1 MFYHKI
7 MERKQALKDIQSL
20 TKSLRDSLIK
30 FGINYH
36 NIILEGD
43 FGKQEQWEPCM
54 ILRNSLLYRITCI
67 NFHLN
72 LLFQLD
78 KHTLKQLS
86 SILFNKEKEIEIIK
100 LGGDQ
105 QLFFFDDIVFHI
117 ISLFDY
123 LGNLTGFLFYG
134 EERMRLKWKGV
145 VRCCKHS
152 TWEKN
157 NMGREKIKNSNTHSV
172 ILKHQNELL
181 LRLEE
186 YRASL
191 FHYRRDDAKRKVT
204 TTLSD
209 PIEKT
214 YKMESTFTV
223 TMPKDFKKWIR
234 QLAQKS
240 KEKELTLIEAA
251 SWLVRQSFIA
261 ANEIITALLQDLKR
275 IA

>member
-1 MFYHKI
+1 
-7 MERKQALKDIQSL
+7 MERKQTLKDIQSL
-20 TKSLRDSLIK
+20 AKSLHDSLIK

-36 NIILEGD
+36 NIILGGD

-54 ILRNSLLYRITCI
+54 ILRDSLLYKVDCI
-67 NFHLN
+67 NFHLD

-78 KHTLKQLS
+78 KHILKQLATV
-86 SILFNKEKEIEIIK
+86 LFNQEKEMEIIY
-100 LGGDQ
+100 LRGDQ

-134 EERMRLKWKGV
+134 EERMKLKWKGV
-145 VRCCKHS
+145 VRCCENP

-157 NMGREKIKNSNTHSV
+157 KMGREKIRSSNSYSV
-172 ILKHQNELL
+172 ILKHHKNLL
-181 LRLEE
+181 SRLKE

-191 FHYRRDDAKRKVT
+191 FHYRRDDAKREVT
-204 TTLSD
+204 TTFSD
-209 PIEKT
+209 PIERT

-240 KEKELTLIEAA
+240 KEKELTLIDAA
-251 SWLVRQSFIA
+251 LWLVRKSFIA
-261 ANEIITALLQDLKR
+261 ANEIITVLLQDLKR